1 VIFVSKYRPYFGF
14 ILVILFISL
23 CLTPQTKSILSLPP
37 YQKMVVGETSNIIL
51 SLPEILTEKINLEIK
66 NSASSVLALPF
77 DPPVTINKEPT
88 GFKIIA
94 LKPGKAEMQL
104 KLWGYIPIKSIEVE
118 SISNQRVVVGGH
130 SIGVLLQSKGIMVV
144 GFAPIIGMEGEKIYP
159 ARDYGLQI
167 GDLIM
172 KANNKEIKSE
182 NDLARIIDKNKDEK
196 IILEIKRSDKNITI
210 AVPTAYCPETNR
222 HRIGLFVRD
231 GITGVGTL
239 TFWDPQTGYY
249 AALGHII
256 IDADTKK
263 SINVLEGKIISASI
277 QTVKAGQPGK
287 PGEKIGVFNE
297 DSSLSGNILKNSC
310 NGIYGQTDKK
320 IENPKIKYQM
330 EIGYAHQVVTGPA
343 EMYTVVNG
351 VEIEKFAVNIEK
363 IYPGR
368 ENGKGMVI
376 KVTDPRLL
384 NLTGGIIQGMS
395 GSPIVQNNRII
406 GAVTHVFLN
415 DPSRGYGI
423 FMDNMLNEMP
433 GYEQKAGEN
442 STN

>member
-1 VIFVSKYRPYFGF
+1 MLSSY
-14 ILVILFISL
+14 
-23 CLTPQTKSILSLPP
+23 CL
-37 YQKMVVGETSNIIL
+37 
-51 SLPEILTEKINLEIK
+51 
-66 NSASSVLALPF
+66 
-77 DPPVTINKEPT
+77 
-88 GFKIIA
+88 
-94 LKPGKAEMQL
+94 
-104 KLWGYIPIKSIEVE
+104 
-118 SISNQRVVVGGH
+118 
-130 SIGVLLQSKGIMVV
+130 
-144 GFAPIIGMEGEKIYP
+144 
-159 ARDYGLQI
+159 
-167 GDLIM
+167 
-172 KANNKEIKSE
+172 
-182 NDLARIIDKNKDEK
+182 
-196 IILEIKRSDKNITI
+196 
-210 AVPTAYCPETNR
+210 ETNR
-222 HRIGLFVRD
+222 HRIGLYVRD

-310 NGIYGQTDKK
+310 NGIYGQTNKG
-320 IENPKIKYQM
+320 IENPKIKYHM

-395 GSPIVQNNRII
+395 GSPIVQNDRII

-423 FMDNMLNEMP
+423 FMDNMLIEMP
-433 GYEQKAGEN
+433 GYDQKAGQF

>member
-1 VIFVSKYRPYFGF
+1 MIFVNKYRPYFG
-14 ILVILFISL
+14 IVLVILFLTL
-23 CLTPQTKSILSLPP
+23 CFTPQAKNVLSLPQ
-37 YQKMVVGETSNIIL
+37 YKKMVVGETSNIIL
-51 SLPEILTEKINLEIK
+51 SFPDIITEKINLEIK
-66 NSASSVLALPF
+66 NSASSVLALPY

-104 KLWGYIPIKSIEVE
+104 KLWGYIPLKSIEVE

-144 GFAPIIGMEGEKIYP
+144 GFAPILGMEGEKIYP
-159 ARDYGLQI
+159 AREQGLQI

-172 KANNKEIKSE
+172 KADNIIIESE
-182 NDLARIIDKNKDEK
+182 NDLARIIDKNQDKK
-196 IILEIKRSDKNITI
+196 VILEIKRSEKDITI
-210 AVPTAYCPETNR
+210 SVPTAYCPETNR
-222 HRIGLFVRD
+222 HRIGLYVRD

-239 TFWDPQTGYY
+239 TFWDPNTRYY

-256 IDADTKK
+256 MDGDTKK
-263 SINVLEGKIISASI
+263 GVSVLEGKIISASI

-287 PGEKIGVFNE
+287 PGEKIGVFN
-297 DSSLSGNILKNSC
+297 DNKTLSGNILKNSY
-310 NGIYGQTDKK
+310 NGIYGQTDMEIK
-320 IENPKIKYQM
+320 NPQVKYTM
-330 EIGYAHQVVTGPA
+330 EIGYAHQVVTGKA
-343 EMYTVVNG
+343 EILTVVNG
-351 VEIEKFAVNIEK
+351 EEIEKFDVSIEK

-395 GSPIVQNNRII
+395 GSPIVQNDRIV

-415 DPSRGYGI
+415 DPRRGYGI
-423 FMDNMLNEMP
+423 FMDSMLAEMP
-433 GYEQKAGEN
+433 GSDQPISEN

>member
-1 VIFVSKYRPYFGF
+1 MRKYRPYFG
-14 ILVILFISL
+14 ILLVIVFISL
-23 CLTPQTKSILSLPP
+23 CMTPQAKNVLSLPE
-37 YQKMVVGETSNIIL
+37 YQRMVVGESNNIIL
-51 SLPEILTEKINLEIK
+51 SLPDIFAEKIKLELK
-66 NSASSVLALPF
+66 DPASSVLALPY
-77 DPPVTINKEPT
+77 DPPVAINKEAS

-104 KLWGYIPIKSIEVE
+104 KLWGYIPLKSIEVE

-144 GFAPIIGMEGEKIYP
+144 GFAPIISAEGEKIYP
-159 ARDYGLQI
+159 ARDQGLEI

-172 KANNKEIKSE
+172 KADNKKIESE
-182 NDLARIIDKNKDEK
+182 NDLARIIDENGNKK
-196 IILEIKRSDKNITI
+196 VILEIKRSGKSITI
-210 AVPTAYCPETNR
+210 PVPTAYCPETNR
-222 HRIGLFVRD
+222 HRIGLYVRD

-239 TFWDPQTGYY
+239 TFWDPNTKYY

-263 SINVLEGKIISASI
+263 GINVLKGKIVTASI

-287 PGEKIGVFNE
+287 PGEKIGVF
-297 DSSLSGNILKNSC
+297 DDQSSFSGTILKNSN
-310 NGIYGQTDKK
+310 NGIYGRTEGD
-320 IENPKIKYQM
+320 IVNPKVKYAM
-330 EIGYAHQVVTGPA
+330 EVGYAHQVVTGKA
-343 EMYTVVNG
+343 EMFTVVNG
-351 VEIEKFAVNIEK
+351 NEIEKFEVNIEK

-376 KVTDPRLL
+376 RVTDPRLL

-415 DPSRGYGI
+415 DPTRGYGI
-423 FMDNMLNEMP
+423 FMDNMLSEIP
-433 GYEQKAGEN
+433 GYTN
-442 STN
+442 SLNTISTN

>member
-1 VIFVSKYRPYFGF
+1 LSKYRPCIGI
-14 ILVILFISL
+14 ILVILFLSL
-23 CLTPQTKSILSLPP
+23 CMTPQAKNVLSLPE
-37 YQKMVVGETSNIIL
+37 YQRMVVGESSNISL
-51 SLPEILTEKINLEIK
+51 SLPDILAGKINLEIK
-66 NSASSVLALPF
+66 NPASSVLAFPYE
-77 DPPVTINKEPT
+77 PPVTVNKEAS

-104 KLWGYIPIKSIEVE
+104 KLWGYIPLKSIEVE
-118 SISNQRVVVGGH
+118 SIANQRVVVGGH

-144 GFAPIIGMEGEKIYP
+144 GFAPIISTEGEKVYP
-159 ARDYGLQI
+159 ARDQGLEI

-172 KANNKEIKSE
+172 KANDKKIESE
-182 NDLARIIDKNKDEK
+182 NDLARIIDESGEK
-196 IILEIKRSDKNITI
+196 AVMLEIKRSGKMI
-210 AVPTAYCPETNR
+210 AAQVPTVYCPETNR
-222 HRIGLFVRD
+222 RRIGLYVRD

-239 TFWDPQTGYY
+239 TFWDPNTGYY

-263 SINVLEGKIISASI
+263 GINVLKGKIVSASI

-287 PGEKIGVFNE
+287 PGEKIGVFSDE
-297 DSSLSGNILKNSC
+297 SSLSGNIIKNSY
-310 NGIYGQTDKK
+310 NGIYGKTTGK
-320 IENPKIKYQM
+320 IVNPKANYPL
-330 EIGYAHQVVTGPA
+330 EVGYAHQVVPGKA
-343 EMYTVVNG
+343 QIFTVVNG
-351 VEIEKFAVNIEK
+351 DEIEKFEVNIEK

-376 KVTDPRLL
+376 RVTDPRLL

-406 GAVTHVFLN
+406 GAITHVFLN

-423 FMDNMLNEMP
+423 FMDNMLSEIP
-433 GYEQKAGEN
+433 GYKNPAEN
-442 STN
+442 FSTN